1 MGIDVAADAECSP
14 NPTSALVRPTEIK
27 AWAWS
32 SASMR
37 SNTFFR
43 ASFFLL
49 GRIARGRPRPPDAC
63 TDEDDEKDEDD
74 GARGVDPTSEDADV
88 ADAMALA
95 AAAAIAMDA
104 ADRAEDEA
112 AAEGSAGT
120 GSASRRHSSGRPD
133 GQLSCEKETKINK
146 KKIQETFRLFG
157 RPCELIC
164 TNRYMILFLDTFSI
178 TPIPSSTFVMS

>member
-1 MGIDVAADAECSP
+1 MGIDVATDAESTP
-14 NPTSALVRPTEIK
+14 KPTSASVRPTEIK

-49 GRIARGRPRPPDAC
+49 GRTARGRPRPPDAC
-63 TDEDDEKDEDD
+63 TDEDEDD
-74 GARGVDPTSEDADV
+74 EEDEEDDARGVDLTSEDADV

-120 GSASRRHSSGRPD
+120 GSA
-133 GQLSCEKETKINK
+133 
-146 KKIQETFRLFG
+146 
-157 RPCELIC
+157 
-164 TNRYMILFLDTFSI
+164 
-178 TPIPSSTFVMS
+178 